1 MICNLVVNYHKFFD
15 QSYVLFNENKTLK
28 LLFMFNI
35 FLSILFLEHH
45 AQTTSLATVRQ
56 S

>member
-28 LLFMFNI
+28 LLFIFNI
-35 FLSILFLEHH
+35 ILFFEHH
-45 AQTTSLATVRQ
+45 AQTTYLATVR
-56 S
+56 